1 MKRCTWIAA
10 LAALVGCATPL
21 LPCGLVDGVSADCPS
36 QGEIVTYVL
45 ATVDLP
51 APDLRGR
58 TVGFDLDG
66 APGTGMG
73 TRCDDALDFTS
84 PVTAAPDVDNQLA
97 ARPSALIHATE
108 LSRFVESQIATGA
121 LLVVLEVGDID
132 SYDDDPGVT
141 VRLMTATLPGDTTM
155 AMVGADGRLT
165 PGQTFVAGTTIATFP
180 EAAIV
185 DSRLELSFERLPLS
199 LFLGPGASALTL
211 EGARLSAEVRPTGLV
226 HGELGGAIPVDDLV
240 AFSEALGSPMTEAE
254 VRAALLPDLDPS
266 ADGATLGSRSCGA
279 ISAGFSFE
287 HTTAANF

>member
-10 LAALVGCATPL
+10 LAALVGCETPVF
-21 LPCGLVDGVSADCPS
+21 PCGLTDGVSADCPS

-45 ATVDLP
+45 RTVDLP

-66 APGTGMG
+66 APGTGG
-73 TRCDDALDFTS
+73 ARCDDAVDFTS
-84 PVTAAPDVDNQLA
+84 SITGAPDVDNQLA
-97 ARPSALIHATE
+97 AHPSAIIDATD
-108 LSRFVESQIATGA
+108 LSTLVESQIAAGE
-121 LLVVLEVGDID
+121 LLVVLEVSDID
-132 SYDDDPGVT
+132 SYDDDPSVS
-141 VRLMTATLPGDTTM
+141 VRLMTATLPRDTPM

-165 PGQTFVAGTTIATFP
+165 QGQTFFPGTTIATFP

-211 EGARLSAEVRPTGLV
+211 EGARLSAEVRPTDLV
-226 HGELGGAIPVDDLV
+226 HGELGGAIPVADLV
-240 AFSEALGSPMTEAE
+240 AFTEALGSPLTEAE
-254 VRAALLPDLDPS
+254 IRAAFLPDLDPS
-266 ADGATLGSRSCGA
+266 ADGATCGA